1 MPNEEPRSPA
11 RHALAQLRYATLRA
25 LLSTAADWGPL
36 DAPQD
41 GYTFVVGVPWQLWD
55 LVEIPLLSLQRA
67 RHPRL
72 VETILAVDA
81 TPAQMAATY
90 TAARVEAVLER
101 FRDLSPRVVYYTA
114 WQSLLSRAID
124 WNWVDC
130 WLTWVLGLAEVR
142 SRYAFLHDFDAVV
155 VDRDFCEAH
164 VALLEQR
171 GAVFAGVQEDPRY
184 RCPDGGRLLMTV
196 ELLLDAEHL
205 RRTARPLDLFNR
217 ITRIDGVS
225 VVYDIL
231 REVQTKVG
239 SDRRVLHP
247 IGLDQL
253 VHPSQVI
260 SQWRSLRARSE
271 PFQPVGY
278 CPLLII
284 PLFRHVGGDAS
295 GMAEIVAALERGEH
309 VVTLEGGRLDLS
321 RLDDAG
327 RQWIVDQLEHLA
339 RYFAETDELE
349 PLVARYCALLRPG
362 GAPLA

>member
-1 MPNEEPRSPA
+1 MHADTPRSPA
-11 RHALAQLRYATLRA
+11 RHAQIRLRYATLRV
-25 LLSTAADWGPL
+25 LLSTAARWRPL
-36 DAPQD
+36 DAPVD
-41 GYTFVVGVPWQLWD
+41 GYSFVVGVPWRLWD

-90 TAARVEAVLER
+90 APGRVEAVLER
-101 FRDLSPRVVYYTA
+101 FRDLSPRVVHYTP
-114 WQSLLSRAID
+114 WQRLLSRAID

-205 RRTARPLDLFNR
+205 RRTTRPLDLFNSAAR
-217 ITRIDGVS
+217 VDGAS

-231 REVQTKVG
+231 REVQTRVG
-239 SDRRVLHP
+239 AARRVLHP
-247 IGLDQL
+247 IGLEQL

-260 SQWRSLRARSE
+260 SQWRALRAQRE

-284 PLFRHVGGDAS
+284 PLFRHVGGDAR

-327 RQWIVDQLEHLA
+327 RQWIVDQLETLA
-339 RYFAETDELE
+339 R
-349 PLVARYCALLRPG
+349 
-362 GAPLA
+362 

>member
-1 MPNEEPRSPA
+1 MPDDTPRPRA
-11 RHALAQLRYATLRA
+11 RHARAHVRYAALRA
-25 LLSTAADWGPL
+25 LLSTAARWRPL
-36 DAPQD
+36 DAPVD

-90 TAARVEAVLER
+90 APGRVEAVLAR
-101 FRDLSPRVVYYTA
+101 FRDLSPRLVHYTR
-114 WQSLLSRAID
+114 WQSILSRAID

-184 RCPDGGRLLMTV
+184 RCPDGARLLMTV

-205 RRTARPLDLFNR
+205 RRTARPLDLFNSVAWV
-217 ITRIDGVS
+217 DGAS

-231 REVQTKVG
+231 RAVQTRVG
-239 SDRRVLHP
+239 ADRRALHP
-247 IGLDQL
+247 IGLEQL

-260 SQWRSLRARSE
+260 SQWRALRSQGDG
-271 PFQPVGY
+271 FTPVGY
-278 CPLLII
+278 CPLLVI
-284 PLFRHVGGDAS
+284 PFFRHVGGDSS

-309 VVTLEGGRLDLS
+309 VVALEGRRLDLS
-321 RLDDAG
+321 RLDPAG
-327 RQWIVDQLEHLA
+327 RQWIVEQLEHLA
-339 RYFAETDELE
+339 RYFSEAAELE

-362 GAPLA
+362 GAALA